1 MASESR
7 PGPISRRLDA
17 WARSW
22 TYYQAGRRARPSSKL
37 SDRPEP
43 DERVD
48 RVARFIGLG
57 LAVVAPLLVCLAM
70 VAVRDDIDRSTAAL
84 VLVLPVVLVAVVGRR
99 AAAALAA
106 VVASLSFDVLLTR
119 PYYQFEIHAAEDVEA
134 AVILLGVGLVVGQLV
149 ASETRS
155 RVRSTVRRMQV
166 EALIAVVHATAAPA
180 SAPDLVDRT
189 VAALT
194 DLLDLREGHWS
205 PGYHGTAH
213 PRLGRDGEIS
223 GRDQTPD
230 RAPLPAT
237 GVELSVSVGSQEL
250 GRLILVP
257 AGRTPISREE
267 RLVAVAI
274 ADVFALALSR
284 IEDR

>member
-1 MASESR
+1 MATEPR
-7 PGPISRRLDA
+7 PGPIARRFDA

-22 TYYQAGRRARPSSKL
+22 TYYQAGRRARPSSTL

-43 DERVD
+43 DVRVD

-57 LAVVAPLLVCLAM
+57 LAVVGPLLVCLAM

-99 AAAALAA
+99 AAAAVAA

-119 PYYQFEIHAAEDVEA
+119 PYYQFEIHAAEDLETA
-134 AVILLGVGLVVGQLV
+134 LILLAVGLVVGQLV

-155 RVRSTVRRMQV
+155 RVRSTVRRTQV
-166 EALIAVVHATAAPA
+166 DALIAVVHATAVPANAPE
-180 SAPDLVDRT
+180 LVDRT

-205 PGYHGTAH
+205 PGYHGTAY

-223 GRDQTPD
+223 GRAQTTD
-230 RAPLPAT
+230 RAPLPGT
-237 GVELSVSVGSQEL
+237 GVELPVNVGSQEF
-250 GRLILVP
+250 GRLILIP

-274 ADVFALALSR
+274 ADLFALALSR